1 MNKIALSVFIMVSVL
16 SGCYYGEEL
25 YIEPE
30 CETIVLQEYMQ
41 PKSILVSRHFNGEND
56 SFSLHSSTGQVYQ
69 YMGSSYKSMNILSEC
84 DSTDSYESVSTSIE
98 SSDVA
103 PRISAGL
110 WYRFDDEK
118 PVPIM
123 SLIIGTYISYTN
135 TNDMTAVNNVEQY
148 PTNNEVNY
156 YETLTVMDTTYNE
169 VYLIENNDPLDNQ
182 IQGIVYS
189 INKGILGFYR
199 DTSTYWKTK

>member
-1 MNKIALSVFIMVSVL
+1 MKLHLFLLLFIGSL
-16 SGCYYGEEL
+16 FLGCESGHDV

-41 PKSILVSRHFNGEND
+41 PDSVLVSRHFNGEND
-56 SFSLHSSTGQVYQ
+56 TFSVYSSTGQVFLYF
-69 YMGSSYKSMNILSEC
+69 GSSYKSINILNEC
-84 DSTDSYESVSTSIE
+84 DSTDSYESVSTSIK
-98 SSDVA
+98 SGDVA

-110 WYRFDDEK
+110 WYRFDNEK

-135 TNDMTAVNNVEQY
+135 TYDMTAVNDVEQY
-148 PTNNEVNY
+148 PTNNEINY
-156 YETLTVMDTTYNE
+156 YETLAVMDTTYND
-169 VYLIENNDPLDNQ
+169 VYLIKNNDPSDNQ

-199 DTSTYWKTK
+199 DASTYWKIR